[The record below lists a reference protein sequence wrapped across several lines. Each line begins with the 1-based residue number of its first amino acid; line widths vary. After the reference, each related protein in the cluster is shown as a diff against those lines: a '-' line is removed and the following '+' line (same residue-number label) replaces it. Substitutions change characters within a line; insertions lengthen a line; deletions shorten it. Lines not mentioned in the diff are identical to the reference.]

1 MSWPR
6 WLLPPVA
13 LGVVF
18 QILSRG
24 THPVWL
30 VILMHLFFLFLA
42 AMVCHGRLARERPV
56 TRHLTEFYLWISL
69 GGVFGGVFNA
79 LLAPNL
85 FRTVLEYPLAIVFAC
100 LLRPA
105 LATAKVS
112 LASRGMD
119 FGLPILLGV
128 FTAGLAVLV

>member
-1 MSWPR
+1 
-6 WLLPPVA
+6 
-13 LGVVF
+13 LGVVVLS
-18 QILSRG
+18 LSRG

-30 VILMHLFFLFLA
+30 VISIHLFLLFLA

-56 TRHLTEFYLWISL
+56 TLHLTEFYLWISL
-69 GGVFGGVFNA
+69 GGVLGGVFNA

-85 FRTVLEYPLAIVFAC
+85 FRTVVEYPLAIVFAC

-105 LATAKVS
+105 LETVKVRCAPRA
-112 LASRGMD
+112 LD

-128 FTAGLAVLV
+128 FTTGL